1 MISSQPKVSVLMPVY
16 NGELYLREAIDSIL
30 NQTFSDFELI
40 IIDDCSKDGSVE
52 LIKTYTDSRIRL
64 IANPVNQGLRFI
76 LNQGN
81 QLAQAEYIARMD
93 CDDISLPQ
101 RLAKQVAYL
110 DRHPEIAIVGA
121 QSIYIDTAG
130 KIIDNNMYWCAAE
143 HSSIR
148 WAAGYECPF
157 VHPLVM
163 YRKQVL
169 WGELGGYDENATFA
183 EDYEM
188 WLRLLQRNYQGANLT
203 EVLLKYRVNPT
214 SMMNSAKAET
224 KIKAVIPMQKAYLD
238 TLIPGYDREK
248 EIMTNFFATRS
259 PQLAAAANQAMDTL
273 LDRYVSIYL
282 DGKMTKDLAINVARK
297 RAYLGYCLFSVDQ
310 WQANWLIVKSIWK
323 YPGLVTEL
331 PMLKII
337 YLMLFGSSGRAIFRS
352 SKLTVHSNK

>member
-1 MISSQPKVSVLMPVY
+1 MSKSQPKVSVLMPVY

-52 LIKTYTDSRIRL
+52 LIKTYTDARIRL

-81 QLAQAEYIARMD
+81 RLAQAEYVARMD

-110 DRHPEIAIVGA
+110 DRHPAIAIVGA

-130 KIIDNNMYWCAAE
+130 KVMDSQNMFWCATE
-143 HSSIR
+143 QSSIR
-148 WAAGYECPF
+148 WTAGYECPF
-157 VHPLVM
+157 IHPLVM

-169 WGELGGYDENATFA
+169 WGELGGYDEKAAFA

-188 WLRLLQRNYQGANLT
+188 WLRLLEHNYQGANLT
-203 EVLLKYRVNPT
+203 EVLLKYRVNPA

-224 KIKAVIPMQKAYLD
+224 RINAVTPMRRKYLD
-238 TLIPGYDREK
+238 ALIPGYDREK
-248 EIMTNFFATRS
+248 EIMNNFMNTRD
-259 PQLAAAANQAMDTL
+259 PNLAAAANKAMDTL
-273 LDRYVSIYL
+273 RNRYISLYL
-282 DGKMTKDLAINVARK
+282 DGKVTKDLALNIARE
-297 RAYLGYCLFSVDQ
+297 RAYLGYCLFSVDR
-310 WQANWLIVKSIWK
+310 WQATWLTLRAIWE
-323 YPGLVTEL
+323 YPAIYREL
-331 PMLKII
+331 PLAKVI
-337 YLMLFGSSGRAIFRS
+337 YLILFGSSGRNLFRS
-352 SKLTVHSNK
+352 LQPKST

>member
-1 MISSQPKVSVLMPVY
+1 MFGSQPKVSVLMPVY

-81 QLAQAEYIARMD
+81 RLAQAEYIARMD

-110 DRHPEIAIVGA
+110 DRHPEIALVGA

-130 KIIDNNMYWCAAE
+130 KVMDSQNMFWCATKP
-143 HSSIR
+143 SSIR
-148 WAAGYECPF
+148 WTAGYECPF

-169 WGELGGYDENATFA
+169 WGELGGYDETADFA

-188 WLRLLQRNYQGANLT
+188 WLRLLEHDYKGANLT
-203 EVLLKYRVNPT
+203 EVLLKYRVNPA

-224 KIKAVIPMQKAYLD
+224 KIKAVTPMRRKYLD
-238 TLIPGYDREK
+238 ALIPGYAREK
-248 EIMTNFFATRS
+248 EIMNNFMNTRD
-259 PQLAAAANQAMDTL
+259 PNLAAAANTAMDTL
-273 LDRYVSIYL
+273 RDRYISIYL
-282 DGKMTKDLAINVARK
+282 NGKITKDLAINIARE
-297 RAYLGYCLFSVDQ
+297 RAYLGYCLFSVDR
-310 WQANWLIVKSIWK
+310 WQANRLIVKAIWQ
-323 YPGLVTEL
+323 YPAIVREL

-337 YLMLFGSSGRAIFRS
+337 YLMLFGSSGRNIFRS
-352 SKLTVHSNK
+352 FQPKSN

>member
-1 MISSQPKVSVLMPVY
+1 MLSSQPKVSVLMPVY
-16 NGELYLREAIDSIL
+16 NGEPYLCEAIDSIL

-76 LNQGN
+76 LNQGLR
-81 QLAQAEYIARMD
+81 LAQAEYIARMD

-101 RLAKQVAYL
+101 RLAKQVEYL
-110 DRHPEIAIVGA
+110 DRHPEIAIVGG
-121 QSIYIDTAG
+121 QSVYIDTTG
-130 KIIDNNMYWCAAE
+130 KIMDNNMYWCAAE

-148 WAAGYECPF
+148 WTAGYECPF

-163 YRKQVL
+163 YRQQIL

-188 WLRLLQRNYQGANLT
+188 WLHLLKHNYQGANLT
-203 EVLLKYRVNPT
+203 EVLLKYRVNPA

-224 KIKAVIPMQKAYLD
+224 KIKAVIPMQKSYLD
-238 TLIPGYDREK
+238 ELIPGYDREK
-248 EIMTNFFATRS
+248 ELMVNFFATRS
-259 PQLAAAANQAMDTL
+259 PHLAAAANQAMDTL

-282 DGKMTKDLAINVARK
+282 DGKITKDLSMNVAIK
-297 RAYLGYCLFSVDQ
+297 RAYLGYCLFSVDR
-310 WQANWLIVKSIWK
+310 WQANRLIIGAIWQ
-323 YPGLVTEL
+323 YPKVIKKL

-337 YLMLFGSSGRAIFRS
+337 YLMLFGPSGRELFRS
-352 SKLTVHSNK
+352 SKLTV